1 MSSQTQTLPRS
12 MWVLLAVL
20 TLGWGFN
27 WPMMKMTLAELPVW
41 TFRGL
46 CVASGAI
53 GLFVIA
59 RAGGQAIRVP
69 REQWIRLLVSS
80 LFNVTIW
87 NVLIGYGLRMLPAGR
102 SAILAY
108 SMPIWAVLLS
118 AIVLNEKLTP
128 RRILGLGLGMA
139 GMAFLLGGEMSV
151 VRTSPLGALLVL
163 GGAIGWA
170 MGTVF
175 MRKYPV
181 SIGTAALTAWMLLI
195 GGLPIMLG
203 ALVIDWGHW
212 QPIGT
217 AATVGLVYNMTFVF
231 IFCYWAWFKIASTAP
246 PGVSSLSTLMIPIV
260 GVFSGIWL
268 LGESPQ
274 WQEYTALSLVIAS
287 LATVLIPGRK
297 AAGA

>member
-1 MSSQTQTLPRS
+1 
-12 MWVLLAVL
+12 MWILLAVL

-53 GLFVIA
+53 GLFIIA
-59 RAGGQAIRVP
+59 RANRQVIRVP
-69 REQWIRLLVSS
+69 REQWGWLVVIS
-80 LFNVTIW
+80 FCNVTLW

-108 SMPIWAVLLS
+108 SMPVWAVLLS
-118 AIVLNEKLTP
+118 VFILNEKLT
-128 RRILGLGLGMA
+128 RRRLLGLLLGMA
-139 GMAFLLGGEMSV
+139 GMAVLLGGELSV
-151 VRTSPLGALLVL
+151 MRASPLGAMLVL
-163 GGAIGWA
+163 GGAIAWA
-170 MGTVF
+170 LGTVL
-175 MRKYPV
+175 MRRHPTAV
-181 SIGTAALTAWMLLI
+181 STTALTAWQLLI

-203 ALVIDWGHW
+203 ALVIDWGDW

-231 IFCYWAWFKIASTAP
+231 IFCYWAWFKIATTAP

-268 LGESPQ
+268 LGETPQ
-274 WQEYTALSLVIAS
+274 WQEYVALLLVIAS
-287 LATVLIPGRK
+287 LATVLIPPRRT
-297 AAGA
+297 AFSPAVR